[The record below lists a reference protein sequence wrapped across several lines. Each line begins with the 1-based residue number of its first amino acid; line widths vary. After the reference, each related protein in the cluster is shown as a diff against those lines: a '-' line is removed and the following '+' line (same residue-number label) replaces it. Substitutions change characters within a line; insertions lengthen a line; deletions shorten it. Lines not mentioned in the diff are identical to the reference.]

1 MMISLTRTT
10 SDNPDFKS
18 LVLLLDKELAI
29 RDGDDHAFYSQYNKI
44 VNIKNVV
51 VAYDGGK
58 PVGCGA
64 FKPFEA
70 NSVEIKRMYVNED
83 SRGKKIAKQILSE
96 LELWAVEIGYD
107 SFVLE
112 TGLKQPEA
120 ISLYKNMGYEII
132 PNYGQY
138 QGVENSVCFQKHG

>member
-1 MMISLTRTT
+1 MISLTRTT
-10 SDNPDFKS
+10 SDTPDFKS

-51 VAYDGGK
+51 IAYDNGK

-70 NSVEIKRMYVNED
+70 NAVEIKRMYVNED
-83 SRGKKIAKQILSE
+83 SRGKRIARRILSE

-138 QGVENSVCFQKHG
+138 QGVENSVCFQKQG

>member
-1 MMISLTRTT
+1 MISLTRTT

-51 VAYDGGK
+51 IAYDNGK
-58 PVGCGA
+58 SVGCGA
-64 FKPFEA
+64 FKPFETNA
-70 NSVEIKRMYVNED
+70 VEIKRMYVNED
-83 SRGKKIAKQILSE
+83 SRGKRIARQILSE

-138 QGVENSVCFQKHG
+138 QGVENSVCFQKQG

>member
-1 MMISLTRTT
+1 MILLTRTT
-10 SDNPDFKS
+10 SDNPDFQS

-51 VAYDGGK
+51 VAYDNGK

-70 NSVEIKRMYVNED
+70 NSVEIKRMYVKED
-83 SRGKKIAKQILSE
+83 SRGQRIAARILTE
-96 LELWAVEIGYD
+96 LELWAVETGYEK
-107 SFVLE
+107 FVLE

-120 ISLYKNMGYEII
+120 ISLYKNMGYEIM
-132 PNYGQY
+132 PNYDQY
-138 QGVENSVCFQKHG
+138 QGIENSICFQKHS

>member
-1 MMISLTRTT
+1 MISLTRTT

-51 VAYDGGK
+51 IAYDNGK

-64 FKPFEA
+64 FKPFETNA
-70 NSVEIKRMYVNED
+70 VEIKRMYVNED
-83 SRGKKIAKQILSE
+83 SRGKRIARQILSE

-138 QGVENSVCFQKHG
+138 QGVENSVCFQKQG

>member
-1 MMISLTRTT
+1 MISLTRTT

-51 VAYDGGK
+51 IAYDNGK

-70 NSVEIKRMYVNED
+70 NAVEIKRMYVNED
-83 SRGKKIAKQILSE
+83 SRGKRIARRILSE

-138 QGVENSVCFQKHG
+138 QGVENSVCFQKQG

>member
-1 MMISLTRTT
+1 MISLTRTT

-18 LVLLLDKELAI
+18 LVLLLDKELAS
-29 RDGDDHAFYSQYNKI
+29 RDGDDHAFYAQYNKI

-51 VAYDGGK
+51 VAYDNGQ

-70 NSVEIKRMYVNED
+70 NAVEIKRMYVNED

-96 LELWAVEIGYD
+96 LELWAVEIGYE

-138 QGVENSVCFQKHG
+138 KGVENSVCFQKHG

>member
-1 MMISLTRTT
+1 MISLTRTT

-51 VAYDGGK
+51 IAYDNGK

-70 NSVEIKRMYVNED
+70 NAVEIKRMYVNED
-83 SRGKKIAKQILSE
+83 SRGTRIARRILSE

-138 QGVENSVCFQKHG
+138 QGVENSVCFQKQG

>member
-1 MMISLTRTT
+1 MISLTRTT

-18 LVLLLDKELAI
+18 LVLLLDKELAF

-51 VAYDGGK
+51 IAYDNGK

-70 NSVEIKRMYVNED
+70 NAVEIKRMYVNED
-83 SRGKKIAKQILSE
+83 SRGKRIARQILSE

-107 SFVLE
+107 IFVLE

-138 QGVENSVCFQKHG
+138 QGVENSVCFQKQG

>member
-1 MMISLTRTT
+1 MISLTRTT

-51 VAYDGGK
+51 VAYDDGK

-64 FKPFEA
+64 FKLFEGS
-70 NSVEIKRMYVNED
+70 SVEIKRMYVNED

>member
-1 MMISLTRTT
+1 MISLTRTT

-51 VAYDGGK
+51 VAYDNGQ

-70 NSVEIKRMYVNED
+70 NAVEIKRMYVNED

-120 ISLYKNMGYEII
+120 ISLYKNMGYEVI

-138 QGVENSVCFQKHG
+138 QGVENSVCFQKHR

>member
-1 MMISLTRTT
+1 MISLTRTT
-10 SDNPDFKS
+10 SENPDFKS

-51 VAYDGGK
+51 VAYDSGK

-70 NSVEIKRMYVNED
+70 NTVEIKRMYVTKD

-96 LELWAVEIGYD
+96 LERWAVEIGYE

-138 QGVENSVCFQKHG
+138 QGVENSVCFQKYG

>member
-1 MMISLTRTT
+1 MISLTRTT

-51 VAYDGGK
+51 IAYDNGK

-70 NSVEIKRMYVNED
+70 NAVEIKRMYVNED
-83 SRGKKIAKQILSE
+83 SRGKRIARQILSE

-138 QGVENSVCFQKHG
+138 QGVENSVCFQKQG

>member
-1 MMISLTRTT
+1 MISLTRTT

-51 VAYDGGK
+51 IAYDNGK

-64 FKPFEA
+64 FKPFETNA
-70 NSVEIKRMYVNED
+70 VEIKRMYVNED
-83 SRGKKIAKQILSE
+83 SRGKRIARRILSE

-138 QGVENSVCFQKHG
+138 QGVENSVCFQKQG

>member
-1 MMISLTRTT
+1 MISLTRTT

-29 RDGDDHAFYSQYNKI
+29 SDGDDHAFYSQYNKI

-51 VAYDGGK
+51 IAYDNGK

-70 NSVEIKRMYVNED
+70 NAVEIKRMYVNED
-83 SRGKKIAKQILSE
+83 SRGKRIARRILSE

-138 QGVENSVCFQKHG
+138 QGVENSVCFQKQG

>member
-1 MMISLTRTT
+1 M
-10 SDNPDFKS
+10 
-18 LVLLLDKELAI
+18 
-29 RDGDDHAFYSQYNKI
+29 FYSQYNKI

-51 VAYDGGK
+51 IAYDNGK

-64 FKPFEA
+64 FKPFEPNA
-70 NSVEIKRMYVNED
+70 VEIKRMYVNED
-83 SRGKKIAKQILSE
+83 SRGKRIARQILSE

-138 QGVENSVCFQKHG
+138 QGVENSVCFQKQG

>member
-1 MMISLTRTT
+1 MISLTRTT

-29 RDGDDHAFYSQYNKI
+29 RDGDDHAFYAQYNKI

-51 VAYDGGK
+51 VAYDNGQ

-70 NSVEIKRMYVNED
+70 NVVEIKRMYVNED

-96 LELWAVEIGYD
+96 LELWAVEIGYE